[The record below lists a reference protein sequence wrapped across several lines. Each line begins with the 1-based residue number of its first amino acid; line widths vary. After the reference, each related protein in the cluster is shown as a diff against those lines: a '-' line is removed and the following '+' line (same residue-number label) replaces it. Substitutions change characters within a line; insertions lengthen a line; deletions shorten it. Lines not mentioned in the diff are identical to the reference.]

1 MPEKTTHSRWV
12 SNGKLMI
19 SGEYLVLSGAMALAM
34 PVSYRQTL
42 TVEKRPAL
50 RASLNWHTRIKGN
63 PWLQTRF
70 SLPGLES
77 LTQPEKATQ
86 GIERARGEEGA
97 QGKEGAH
104 GEDVAQGEEG
114 SWGEEGARGG
124 KGLQRKHTTPQ
135 QEEISREESADFVR
149 NVLRAAMELNPDFLA
164 GQHHWEAVSDIG
176 FDREWGLGSS
186 SSLISN
192 VAWWAS
198 IDPYALFFMISKGS
212 GYDIACARSSRPVLY
227 QYQGPHTPPHVETTH
242 FNPVFG
248 DQLVFVYSGRK
259 QSSEKSLRT
268 FNPGIVRQEDI
279 RNISALSQKMAVT
292 QSLATFMEAME
303 QHERI
308 TAGYLHQT
316 PLQADFFPD
325 FPGSVKSLG
334 AWGGDF
340 FMAAADSPREEIVG
354 YFHRRGFRTVI
365 PFTEM
370 RYRPEKTTS
379 Q

>member
-19 SGEYLVLSGAMALAM
+19 SGEYLVLSGARALAM

-42 TVEKRPAL
+42 TVEQRPAS
-50 RASLNWHTRIKGN
+50 RPGLNWTTRVKGN
-63 PWLQTRF
+63 SWLQAGF
-70 SLPGLES
+70 LLPDMEPLS
-77 LTQPEKATQ
+77 HP
-86 GIERARGEEGA
+86 
-97 QGKEGAH
+97 
-104 GEDVAQGEEG
+104 
-114 SWGEEGARGG
+114 
-124 KGLQRKHTTPQ
+124 
-135 QEEISREESADFVR
+135 QEETGDTDSAPRNQGSSVEGESPHKHITSREKHRTREESTSFLK

-164 GQHHWEAVSDIG
+164 GQYHWEAVSDIG

-198 IDPYALFFMISKGS
+198 VDPYALFFKVSNGS
-212 GYDIACARSSRPVLY
+212 GYDIACARSSRPLLY
-227 QYQGPHTPPHVETTH
+227 QYRGTTTHPGVETTS

-248 DQLVFVYSGRK
+248 GQLVFVYSGRK

-268 FNPGIVRQEDI
+268 FDPGIVHPDDI
-279 RNISALSQKMAVT
+279 RDISALSQKMAVT
-292 QSLATFMEAME
+292 QNLAVFMEAMDH
-303 QHERI
+303 HERI
-308 TAGYLHQT
+308 TAGYLHRT

-340 FMAAADSPREEIVG
+340 FMAAADRPRKEIVS
-354 YFHRRGFRTVI
+354 YFHHKGFHTVI

-370 RYRPEKTTS
+370 RLHPDKTTS
-379 Q
+379 K